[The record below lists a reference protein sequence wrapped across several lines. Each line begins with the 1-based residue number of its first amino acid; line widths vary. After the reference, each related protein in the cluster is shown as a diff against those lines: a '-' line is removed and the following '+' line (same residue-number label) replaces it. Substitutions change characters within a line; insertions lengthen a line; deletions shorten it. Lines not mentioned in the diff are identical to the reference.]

1 MARKAADAEAKLK
14 KEEAAAAAEMAEA
27 AKTKFTKSKRKSTT
41 PPRRSFAEASA
52 VAASTH
58 AGKSAP
64 VEADDTPDW
73 KARAEELEASIPGLQ
88 KEKDA
93 TEARMRDMEAQLQ
106 DLEALMR
113 ETKAKLDA
121 VENENKQLR
130 LAAEATNQT
139 SPGTPAPPVPN
150 TEQPQ
155 PEPQPQQQQPDPV
168 TRDPARAALETH
180 LIGINLQGLRKLMIF
195 IQSLIPSGR
204 FRNRVKDA
212 VWKDGICIEEAVDVI
227 VKSWEDLT
235 TGAWVYGFVKT
246 GTGSKRLAECSE
258 IIDPADIGKPS
269 YFISHAWKGSL
280 AQLFEGIFR
289 ILGGVAAEEDTFVW
303 IDFVAVRRRC
313 NHCSLPLCAPLPAS
327 RLSLLCGSVALLAC
341 AIRGGR

>member
-14 KEEAAAAAEMAEA
+14 KEEAAAATEMAEV

-41 PPRRSFAEASA
+41 PRRSFAEVSA

-73 KARAEELEASIPGLQ
+73 KVRAEELGESISGLQ
-88 KEKDA
+88 QEKDA
-93 TEARMRDMEAQLQ
+93 MEARMQDMEAQLQ

-121 VENENKQLR
+121 VENDNKQLR

-139 SPGTPAPPVPN
+139 SPGTPPPPTPC

-195 IQSLIPSGR
+195 IQSLIPEER

-246 GTGSKRLAECSE
+246 DTGSKRLAECSE

-303 IDFVAVRRRC
+303 IDFVAVRRGC

>member
-1 MARKAADAEAKLK
+1 MPPTCVPELRPVNTHDRRSRNDVDVSSGSHASPGLPFLHPDFTPRAREGLTTSSHPPTVQVMARKAAEAEAKLK

-27 AKTKFTKSKRKSTT
+27 AKTKFTTKSKRNSTT
-41 PPRRSFAEASA
+41 PRRSFAEASA

-73 KARAEELEASIPGLQ
+73 KARAGELGESISGLQ
-88 KEKDA
+88 QEKDA
-93 TEARMRDMEAQLQ
+93 MEARMQDMEAQLQ

-139 SPGTPAPPVPN
+139 SPGTPAPPIPC

-180 LIGINLQGLRKLMIF
+180 LIL
-195 IQSLIPSGR
+195 SLIH
-204 FRNRVKDA
+204 
-212 VWKDGICIEEAVDVI
+212 I
-227 VKSWEDLT
+227 
-235 TGAWVYGFVKT
+235 
-246 GTGSKRLAECSE
+246 
-258 IIDPADIGKPS
+258 
-269 YFISHAWKGSL
+269 
-280 AQLFEGIFR
+280 
-289 ILGGVAAEEDTFVW
+289 
-303 IDFVAVRRRC
+303 
-313 NHCSLPLCAPLPAS
+313 
-327 RLSLLCGSVALLAC
+327 
-341 AIRGGR
+341 